1 MQSDLIFKADEL
13 LDPADYPESQREL
26 IGDLNKK
33 LGLIMGII
41 AGLGKE
47 YHTIWLVDRR
57 DLTMRLY
64 RSTGR
69 EYQQGSYRYRKQQR

>member
-41 AGLGKE
+41 TGLGKE
-47 YHTIWLVDRR
+47 YHTIQECAD
-57 DLTMRLY
+57 DY
-64 RSTGR
+64 GISK
-69 EYQQGSYRYRKQQR
+69 QGMHKKLRKLNII